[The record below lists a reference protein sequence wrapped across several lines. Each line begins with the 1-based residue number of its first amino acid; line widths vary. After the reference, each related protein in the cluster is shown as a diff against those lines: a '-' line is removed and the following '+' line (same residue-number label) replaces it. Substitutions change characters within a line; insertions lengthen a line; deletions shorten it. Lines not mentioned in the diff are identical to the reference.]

1 MRWCVL
7 LLLIACI
14 FWASVLHADM
24 CVKKIVHRDEYYSS
38 GVVTPASDVEIE
50 VWFSEKRMAYHGD
63 RWLAIV
69 DADKNVLC
77 IASMSDSVFFEFP
90 LPVVCKWIGN
100 SPKVAEQH
108 YLQQL
113 EKDFE
118 RAASTH
124 TALDTKPADFSRSV
138 KRRAKIA

>member
-1 MRWCVL
+1 MPTINRPTV
-7 LLLIACI
+7 
-14 FWASVLHADM
+14 
-24 CVKKIVHRDEYYSS
+24 
-38 GVVTPASDVEIE
+38 PANDFLGRTIE
-50 VWFSEKRMAYHGD
+50 VGHTVVYEPWEKPFQNMRSSRESE
-63 RWLAIV
+63 LV
-69 DADKNVLC
+69 DQ
-77 IASMSDSVFFEFP
+77 FP

-118 RAASTH
+118 RAASTY

-138 KRRAKIA
+138 KRRTKIA